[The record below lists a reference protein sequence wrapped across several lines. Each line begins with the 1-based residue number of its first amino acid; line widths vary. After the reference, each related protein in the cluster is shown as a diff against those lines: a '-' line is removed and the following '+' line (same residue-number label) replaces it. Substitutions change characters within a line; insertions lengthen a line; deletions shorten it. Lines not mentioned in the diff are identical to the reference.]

1 MHKPLIARL
10 ALVTALAFVVVA
22 CGGNAAPASD
32 PAKAVEAYLQARA
45 KPDVNQMIGL
55 SCAAWE
61 PQARLE
67 ATSIEGRQ
75 PKLEGLACQQAGA
88 EGSTAFVACQGR
100 IITSYDGEQREFDLA
115 ERQFKLVQE
124 GGEWR
129 MCGYR
134 N

>member
-1 MHKPLIARL
+1 MTAIA
-10 ALVTALAFVVVA
+10 TARILLLLMVVLTA
-22 CGGNAAPASD
+22 CGSSAASSGD
-32 PAKAVEAYLQARA
+32 PTKMAEAYLQARA

-55 SCAAWE
+55 SCGAWE
-61 PQARLE
+61 PNARLE

-75 PKLEGLACQQAGA
+75 PKLEGLACQQTGS
-88 EGSTAFVACQGR
+88 EGNTAFVACQGK
-100 IITSYDGEQREFDLA
+100 IITNYDGEQREIDLA
-115 ERQFKLVQE
+115 ERQFKLTQE